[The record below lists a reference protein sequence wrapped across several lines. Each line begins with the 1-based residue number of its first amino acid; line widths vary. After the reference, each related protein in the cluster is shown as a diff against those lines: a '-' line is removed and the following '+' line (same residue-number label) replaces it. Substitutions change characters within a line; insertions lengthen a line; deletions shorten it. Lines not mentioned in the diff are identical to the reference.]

1 MSKGD
6 YLRSILH
13 RDWETDS
20 KGRVVCRFTT
30 NRPVVD
36 TIFFVNII
44 VMKIQFPG
52 GMMKQGNISSI
63 RKSEIPK
70 EHCVSITVHCK
81 VRMIGGPFVFED
93 VDFDG
98 KDEILIRRTSP
109 LRNSVHYYEVYKPV
123 GADSCVLLNYPPF
136 NGFYCDRCGWDEVS
150 PEKNTITRYRS
161 DHKMQVFWFH
171 R

>member
-52 GMMKQGNISSI
+52 WYDETGEYLFNPEVGNTEGTLCFDYSTLQGEDD
-63 RKSEIPK
+63 R
-70 EHCVSITVHCK
+70 
-81 VRMIGGPFVFED
+81 GPFVFED

-161 DHKMQVFWFH
+161 GHKMQVFWFH

>member
-1 MSKGD
+1 M
-6 YLRSILH
+6 
-13 RDWETDS
+13 
-20 KGRVVCRFTT
+20 
-30 NRPVVD
+30 
-36 TIFFVNII
+36 
-44 VMKIQFPG
+44 
-52 GMMKQGNISSI
+52 
-63 RKSEIPK
+63 
-70 EHCVSITVHCK
+70 
-81 VRMIGGPFVFED
+81 FED

>member
-52 GMMKQGNISSI
+52 GMMKQGN
-63 RKSEIPK
+63 
-70 EHCVSITVHCK
+70 CVSITVHCK
-81 VRMIGGPFVFED
+81 VRMIGGRLYSRMSISTVRMKF
-93 VDFDG
+93 
-98 KDEILIRRTSP
+98 
-109 LRNSVHYYEVYKPV
+109 
-123 GADSCVLLNYPPF
+123 
-136 NGFYCDRCGWDEVS
+136 
-150 PEKNTITRYRS
+150 
-161 DHKMQVFWFH
+161 
-171 R
+171 

>member
-1 MSKGD
+1 
-6 YLRSILH
+6 
-13 RDWETDS
+13 
-20 KGRVVCRFTT
+20 
-30 NRPVVD
+30 
-36 TIFFVNII
+36 
-44 VMKIQFPG
+44 MKIQFPG

-81 VRMIGGPFVFED
+81 VRMIGGRLYSRMSISTVRMNSDSQNESVAEFRA
-93 VDFDG
+93 
-98 KDEILIRRTSP
+98 L
-109 LRNSVHYYEVYKPV
+109 LRSYKPV

>member
-63 RKSEIPK
+63 RKS
-70 EHCVSITVHCK
+70 
-81 VRMIGGPFVFED
+81 ED

>member
-1 MSKGD
+1 MFRGIVSKGD

-63 RKSEIPK
+63 RKSEFLPLDLLRPSL
-70 EHCVSITVHCK
+70 H
-81 VRMIGGPFVFED
+81 VRARF
-93 VDFDG
+93 
-98 KDEILIRRTSP
+98 
-109 LRNSVHYYEVYKPV
+109 
-123 GADSCVLLNYPPF
+123 
-136 NGFYCDRCGWDEVS
+136 
-150 PEKNTITRYRS
+150 
-161 DHKMQVFWFH
+161 
-171 R
+171 